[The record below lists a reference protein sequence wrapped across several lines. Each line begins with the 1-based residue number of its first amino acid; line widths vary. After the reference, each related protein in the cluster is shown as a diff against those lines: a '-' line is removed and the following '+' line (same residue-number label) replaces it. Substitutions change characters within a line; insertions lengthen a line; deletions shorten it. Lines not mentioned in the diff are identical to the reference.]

1 MAISIEFGT
10 FEATEKANEY
20 KEVIQQLADLNDE
33 SKSVVITVPVADA
46 QKTQF
51 QVQRAANEI
60 NKTARLRLKDESNVR
75 VAGQDD
81 EGNDVHEGNVSLT
94 FTLTKKHNARNRK
107 KGVVSNN
114 PENTTENNEVP
125 ADEVTD
131 EATEEVTESRKRR

>member
-10 FEATEKANEY
+10 FEASEKANEY
-20 KEVIQQLADLNDE
+20 KEVVQQLADLNDE
-33 SKSVVITVPVADA
+33 SAKVVITVPVGEA

-75 VAGQDD
+75 VVGQDD

-107 KGVVSNN
+107 KGVATTN
-114 PENTTENNEVP
+114 TENATENSEAP
-125 ADEVTD
+125 A
-131 EATEEVTESRKRR
+131 EEVTEEVKSRR